1 VKIPVHK
8 WYCLTIAHHDGL
20 VPRQHANRDL
30 QAAVGEV
37 MNDQN
42 AERDLSPLVLEAH
55 DCATGPPAFLHPKRV
70 THIPV
75 DGPSGGDRKPVDG
88 PFGLDRLNHLG

>member
-1 VKIPVHK
+1 VKIPIHK

-30 QAAVGEV
+30 QAAVGVV

-42 AERDLSPLVLEAH
+42 AEGIYPLSSSERTTV
-55 DCATGPPAFLHPKRV
+55 PPGHQRSFTR
-70 THIPV
+70 
-75 DGPSGGDRKPVDG
+75 SG
-88 PFGLDRLNHLG
+88 